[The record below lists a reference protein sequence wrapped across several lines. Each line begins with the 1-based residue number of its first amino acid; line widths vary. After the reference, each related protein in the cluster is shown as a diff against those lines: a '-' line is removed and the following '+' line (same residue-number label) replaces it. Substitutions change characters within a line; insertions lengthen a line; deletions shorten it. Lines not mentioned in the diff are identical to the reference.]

1 MYFFLMYLWLYL
13 SMKCKIL
20 SNKKTLISSFSSVTI
35 RNVESQSY
43 RIWRYQRFL
52 IVFEYADK
60 PLLPPPVNSIYY
72 LFVGIRYLVNKIH
85 DCRERRRHG
94 I

>member
-1 MYFFLMYLWLYL
+1 MFLLLY
-13 SMKCKIL
+13 SSTRKIFL
-20 SNKKTLISSFSSVTI
+20 IKKVTFLYFSSITI

-52 IVFEYADK
+52 IVNEYAQK
-60 PLLPPPVNSIYY
+60 PLLPPPFNSLYY
-72 LFVGIRYLVNKIH
+72 LFIGIRYLVLKIR
-85 DCRERRRHG
+85 DRCERRRHG